1 MGETDRRYWL
11 YAPGEGA
18 AKWEEFQTA
27 GIMAI
32 NWAKIGDLAAF
43 SSVEEIIDAL
53 ESRYGDWGGH
63 PTRAAGMNWDF
74 IHTVRPGD
82 VVYARRGLTELVG
95 RGIVCSEY
103 RYDDSRASYRSVRD
117 VEWTHVGSWPLNRR
131 VGQVTLQRVSEHTT
145 YNS

>member
-43 SSVEEIIDAL
+43 SSVEKIIDAL
-53 ESRYGDWGGH
+53 ESRYGDWGSH
-63 PTRAAGMNWDF
+63 PTRTARMN
-74 IHTVRPGD
+74 
-82 VVYARRGLTELVG
+82 
-95 RGIVCSEY
+95 
-103 RYDDSRASYRSVRD
+103 
-117 VEWTHVGSWPLNRR
+117 
-131 VGQVTLQRVSEHTT
+131 
-145 YNS
+145 